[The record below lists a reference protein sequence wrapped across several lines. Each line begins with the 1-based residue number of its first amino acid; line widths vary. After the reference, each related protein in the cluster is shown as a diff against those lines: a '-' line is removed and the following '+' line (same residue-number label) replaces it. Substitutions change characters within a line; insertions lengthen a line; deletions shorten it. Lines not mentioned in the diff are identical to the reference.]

1 MTDTQ
6 KQTMSKRMTLAVAMV
21 LIVLAEGQDAC
32 IEHKDCTRG
41 YYCTNK
47 RCDPCEHL
55 LAFCEDITLM
65 LQEYPSCLQT
75 CDDYKRNE
83 QMKALEQIKNLTE
96 KLEITTKQLHEA
108 VQINAVLNKSISTLK
123 YKVETEIK
131 NITEQLTNTI
141 NQLQE
146 KVQRNAVLNK
156 SISTLKYKGETEIK
170 NITEQLTNTTNQ
182 LQEKEKHNDEMATQL
197 RKERIAFSVSLG
209 ILLIILLI
217 ILCRA
222 VWYII
227 KLRRSCAEN
236 RRNPEPVPM
245 ENTSLPDHLPQQ
257 NGSYRLLLQK
267 DESALSA
274 NGCLAK
280 EAQQKN
286 VSEAASPLLVDQ
298 LSFPSNGIKH
308 QPSNGETKNS

>member
-197 RKERIAFSVSLG
+197 RKV
-209 ILLIILLI
+209 
-217 ILCRA
+217 
-222 VWYII
+222 
-227 KLRRSCAEN
+227 RRSCAEN

>member
-1 MTDTQ
+1 
-6 KQTMSKRMTLAVAMV
+6 
-21 LIVLAEGQDAC
+21 
-32 IEHKDCTRG
+32 
-41 YYCTNK
+41 
-47 RCDPCEHL
+47 
-55 LAFCEDITLM
+55 M

-197 RKERIAFSVSLG
+197 RKV
-209 ILLIILLI
+209 
-217 ILCRA
+217 
-222 VWYII
+222 
-227 KLRRSCAEN
+227 RRSCAEN

-298 LSFPSNGIKH
+298 LSDDVDIVTETQERENVDNTELKQELGASRSLHPLSNTPYRLFMTLK
-308 QPSNGETKNS
+308 PARARYRSTSETKASD